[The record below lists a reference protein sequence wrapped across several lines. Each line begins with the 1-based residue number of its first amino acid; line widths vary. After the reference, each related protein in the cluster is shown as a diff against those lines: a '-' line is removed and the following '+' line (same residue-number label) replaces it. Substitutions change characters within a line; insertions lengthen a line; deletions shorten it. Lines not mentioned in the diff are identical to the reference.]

1 MTRTTGG
8 RLATITYAPGRT
20 VAYEYDGLGHVTR
33 MLDWLGKSIT
43 FRYDAAGRMTN
54 ILRPN
59 GRGTVLSYDAED
71 RILQVVHANL
81 GSLTL
86 TRDPEGRIRQAIRD
100 LPLPPPPLQA
110 TSTNRYD
117 AAHQEIGSTYD
128 ALGRLVA
135 SGNRTYRWDLASRLL
150 ECTTAGSRFEFTYD
164 AFGQRLSR
172 TSSAGTEHFV
182 WNYDMGLPSLLIQRD
197 GAGTDPWY
205 YLYTPGGQLLQS
217 INAVSGEAYFYHFDE
232 QGNTL
237 WLTDQAGDVAARYLY
252 APYGELLAAAGDHP
266 NPFRFQG
273 RYGVMHDPTGLSYC
287 RARYL
292 DPDTGR
298 FLSPDPLRGT
308 LPKSANPYPYGLNNP
323 LRYQD
328 PLGLQA
334 VSVEPPGPEGTS
346 PASALESANTKV
358 AGESGE
364 PPDEFTTRIRS
375 ATTVIFLPERLWKA
389 EVQATKQKLRDRVA
403 KAEWGRFD
411 PDIPATFDSRFLRHQ
426 DRLFH
431 FRGKIMNG
439 GELNYY
445 FQGMYWKELGVRR
458 VASATVRERTTGIR
472 VAWAPWLN
480 PPTWNG
486 PGTDSR
492 RRI

>member
-328 PLGLQA
+328 PSAFRPSPSNPLGPR
-334 VSVEPPGPEGTS
+334 EPAQPPPSNQPTPRWPANLGNLPTS
-346 PASALESANTKV
+346 SPPASVRPPPSSSCRNASGRPKSRPPNKSFAITWPKPNG
-358 AGESGE
+358 AGLIPTSR
-364 PPDEFTTRIRS
+364 PLSIAASS
-375 ATTVIFLPERLWKA
+375 AT
-389 EVQATKQKLRDRVA
+389 
-403 KAEWGRFD
+403 
-411 PDIPATFDSRFLRHQ
+411 
-426 DRLFH
+426 
-431 FRGKIMNG
+431 
-439 GELNYY
+439 
-445 FQGMYWKELGVRR
+445 
-458 VASATVRERTTGIR
+458 RTDCSISGAR
-472 VAWAPWLN
+472 
-480 PPTWNG
+480 
-486 PGTDSR
+486 S
-492 RRI
+492 